1 MVRVAVLDDYQ
12 RVAATMA
19 DWGSLAVQVDFFS
32 DHVSDVDRLVER
44 LSPYEVVVAM
54 RERTPFPADLLARLP
69 QLQLL
74 ITSGMKNAAI
84 DISAANVGGVTVCG
98 TASPGH
104 ATAELAFGLVLALAR
119 RLVTES
125 VSVASGGW
133 QVGLGRDVRGATL
146 GLLGLG
152 RLGGQMA
159 GFGQAFGMNVIAWSE
174 HLTAERAQAVG
185 AQAVSKTQLLGE
197 ADFVSIHL
205 RLSDRTIGL
214 IGSDELAAMKPDAY
228 LVNTSRGQIVDETAL
243 LGALRVGKIAG
254 AAVDVFENEPLP
266 VDHPFR
272 SEPRLILTPHI
283 GYVTRETYEIFFT
296 EAVEDIAAW
305 LAGSPVRVLAL

>member
-12 RVAATMA
+12 QVAASLA
-19 DWGSLAVQVDFFS
+19 DWGSVAAEVDFYTDHIS
-32 DHVSDVDRLVER
+32 DADRLVER
-44 LSPYEVVVAM
+44 LAGYDVVVAM
-54 RERTPFPADLLARLP
+54 RERTPFQADLLARLP

-84 DISAANVGGVTVCG
+84 DISAANAGGVTVCG

-146 GLLGLG
+146 GLFGLG

-159 GFGQAFGMNVIAWSE
+159 GFGRAFGMNVVAWSE
-174 HLTAERAQAVG
+174 NLTEERAEAVG
-185 AQAVSKTQLLGE
+185 ARAVSKTQLLGE

-205 RLSDRTIGL
+205 RLSNRTIGL
-214 IGSDELAAMKPDAY
+214 IGSDELATMKPDAY
-228 LVNTSRGQIVDETAL
+228 LVNTSRGPIVDEVAL
-243 LGALRVGKIAG
+243 LDALRAGEIAG
-254 AAVDVFENEPLP
+254 AAIDVFEHEPLP

-283 GYVTRETYEIFFT
+283 GYVTRETYEIFFR

-305 LAGSPVRVLAL
+305 LAGSPVRVLAP